1 MRTAPFFCALIWL
14 FCFWVGFMADE
25 AAGLVIFRFGGE
37 ALDPSPEA
45 EIEIEGVKFIQL
57 NWPDL
62 DRLAEDAE
70 DDNFLIPLSWT
81 DLDPALGGE
90 TVDLAIDSAAIR
102 ALKRDPTFNIA
113 PGIEER
119 GGSHVRKQTN
129 GQVWDGDPSTFW
141 LAERYLC
148 TEFEERNYFLSCTD
162 DFGTP
167 GTANLNLGGPHL
179 IDRIRVISGLT
190 DPSRIAQTFRV
201 HLNEEQPRQAA
212 YLHPRP
218 YAPWLVEVRDNREQ
232 IIDVPIPPHDKA
244 SFVQVT
250 IGEHNEAWEV
260 NEIEVYAK
268 GFVEQSTYISNILDF
283 GRPMAWGDLRWSGHQ
298 DPKARVLIQSRT
310 GHDDDPDLFWRFTG
324 RGDEKIP
331 VSRTDYAKLARGEK
345 AGIGYDQANWTFWSA
360 PYAFADSNGT
370 PVASQGPR
378 RYLQLKVDFLPQDDE
393 GGQVNVLEVRA
404 SPPVATQL
412 VGEIWP
418 VEATVGQPQPFTYVL
433 RPTIGVDGGF
443 DRLEVATAARLGAV
457 TGVRI
462 GDEPVDYAV
471 EATEPHRA
479 VVRIPR
485 LTAED
490 SGTLVEVGFDAV
502 VLRYGSTFSVRV
514 WDSAQPLEVPQSVQ
528 EGDASP
534 AYEANRVWV
543 ATRAEHQDMLQ
554 LAVGPV
560 VLTPNGDGHNDSV
573 RLGYDLLEL
582 IAPAWVSV
590 GVWDLSGRRVRRV
603 HAGWDG
609 VGLYE
614 RVWDGRDEAGR
625 LVPPGLYLYRVAVEA
640 DRQTIEAIKPLHVA
654 Y

>member
-14 FCFWVGFMADE
+14 FWFWVGFMANE
-25 AAGLVIFRFGGE
+25 AAGLVIVRLGGQ
-37 ALDPSPEA
+37 ALDPPPEVSS
-45 EIEIEGVKFIQL
+45 EEVEFIQL
-57 NWPDL
+57 SWPDL
-62 DRLAEDAE
+62 D
-70 DDNFLIPLSWT
+70 PS
-81 DLDPALGGE
+81 LGGE
-90 TVDLAIDSAAIR
+90 TIDLAIDATAIR

-129 GQVWDGDPSTFW
+129 GQVWDGDTSTFW

-179 IDRIRVISGLT
+179 IDRIRIISGLT
-190 DPSRIAQTFRV
+190 DPSRIAQTFRI

-250 IGEHNEAWEV
+250 IGEHNEDWEV

-268 GFVEQSTYISNILDF
+268 GFVEQSTYISNILDW

-298 DPKARVLIQSRT
+298 APNARIFIQSRT

-331 VSRTDYAKLARGEK
+331 VSRADYAKLARGEK
-345 AGIGYDQANWTFWSA
+345 AGIGYDQAHWTFWSA
-360 PYAFADSNGT
+360 PYAFADSLGT

-378 RYLQLKVDFLPQDDE
+378 RYLQLKVDLLPQADA
-393 GGQVNVLEVRA
+393 GGHLHWLEVRA

-412 VGEIWP
+412 VGEVWP
-418 VEATVGQPQPFTYVL
+418 VEAPVGQPQPFTYVL
-433 RPTIGVDGGF
+433 RPTIGAEDGGF
-443 DRLEVATAARLGAV
+443 DRVEVATTARLLSV
-457 TGVRI
+457 THVHI
-462 GDEPVDYAV
+462 GDAPVDYAV
-471 EATEPHRA
+471 EAMAPHR
-479 VVRIPR
+479 VVLGIPR

-490 SGTLVEVGFDAV
+490 SGTLVEVGFNAA
-502 VLRYGSTFSVRV
+502 VLRYGSTFSGRV
-514 WDSAQPLEVPQSVQ
+514 WDSTQPLEVPQSVQ
-528 EGDASP
+528 AGDASP
-534 AYEANRVWV
+534 AYAANRVWV
-543 ATRAEHQDMLQ
+543 ATPAVQQAVLQ
-554 LAVGPV
+554 LGVGSV
-560 VLTPNGDGHNDSV
+560 VLTPNGDGVNDAG

-582 IAPAWVSV
+582 LAPAWVGVS
-590 GVWDLSGRRVRRV
+590 VWDVSGRRVRGV
-603 HAGWDG
+603 YGGWDG
-609 VGLYE
+609 VGGYE
-614 RVWDGRDEAGR
+614 RVWDGRDDAGR
-625 LVPPGLYLYRVAVEA
+625 LVPPGLYLYRVSVEA
-640 DRQTIEAIKPLHVA
+640 DHQTIEAIKPIQVA

>member
-25 AAGLVIFRFGGE
+25 AAGLVIFRFGGQ
-37 ALDPSPEA
+37 ALEPPPEA
-45 EIEIEGVKFIQL
+45 GRDEVEFIQ
-57 NWPDL
+57 
-62 DRLAEDAE
+62 
-70 DDNFLIPLSWT
+70 LSWT
-81 DLDPALGGE
+81 DLDPSLGGE
-90 TVDLAIDSAAIR
+90 TVDLAIDAEAIR

-113 PGIEER
+113 PGVEDR

-129 GQVWDGDPSTFW
+129 GQVWDGDSSTFW

-167 GTANLNLGGPHL
+167 GTANLNLGGLHL

-218 YAPWLVEVRDNREQ
+218 YAPWLIEVRDNREQ
-232 IIDVPIPPHDKA
+232 IIDIPIPPHDKV

-250 IGEHNEAWEV
+250 IGEHNEDWEV

-283 GRPMAWGDLRWSGHQ
+283 GQPMAWGDLRWAGHQ

-331 VSRTDYAKLARGEK
+331 VSRADYAKLARGEK
-345 AGIGYDQANWTFWSA
+345 AGIGYDRANWTFWSA

-378 RYLQLKVDFLPQDDE
+378 HYFQLKVDLLPQDDD
-393 GGQVNVLEVRA
+393 GGHVNWLEVRA

-412 VGEIWP
+412 VGEVWP

-433 RPTIGVDGGF
+433 RPTIGGEGGF
-443 DRLEVATAARLGAV
+443 DRLEMTTTARLEAV

-471 EATEPHRA
+471 EVPQPHRV

-490 SGTLVEVGFDAV
+490 SGTLVEVGFDAA

-543 ATRAEHQDMLQ
+543 ATRAEHQEVLQ
-554 LAVGPV
+554 LAAGPV
-560 VLTPNGDGHNDSV
+560 VLTPNGDGANDGG
-573 RLGYDLLEL
+573 RLRYDLLEL
-582 IAPAWVSV
+582 IESASVSV

-603 HAGWDG
+603 YAGWDG

-640 DRQTIEAIKPLHVA
+640 DRQTIQAIKPIHVA

>member
-1 MRTAPFFCALIWL
+1 MADLFRSLIWGL
-14 FCFWVGFMADE
+14 PLWASF
-25 AAGLVIFRFGGE
+25 AAGPASGLVIYRLGGE
-37 ALDPSPEA
+37 ALKPPPEA
-45 EIEIEGVKFIQL
+45 DREGVEFIQL
-57 NWPDL
+57 NWAALDPSRGGKAIDL
-62 DRLAEDAE
+62 D
-70 DDNFLIPLSWT
+70 I
-81 DLDPALGGE
+81 DPA
-90 TVDLAIDSAAIR
+90 SIR
-102 ALKRDPTFNIA
+102 PLERDPNFNIA
-113 PGIEER
+113 PEIEAH
-119 GGSHVRKQTN
+119 GGEHLRPNVN
-129 GQVWDGDPSTFW
+129 VEVWDGDVGTAWVAAS
-141 LAERYLC
+141 YLC
-148 TEFEERNYFLSCTD
+148 GALSRFFCVD
-162 DFGTP
+162 DFGRQ
-167 GTANLNLGGPHL
+167 GTANINLGSPYL
-179 IDRIRVISGLT
+179 VDRVRIISGLT
-190 DPSRIAQTFRV
+190 DPSKIVRTFRIYIAPE
-201 HLNEEQPRQAA
+201 LPWKNRS
-212 YLHPRP
+212 LIDHPPP
-218 YAPWLVEVRDNREQ
+218 YSPWVVEVRDNREQ
-232 IIDVPIPPHDKA
+232 IIDVPIPPQEGTT
-244 SFVQVT
+244 FVQVAAS
-250 IGEHNEAWEV
+250 EHSEDWEV
-260 NEIEVYAK
+260 NEIEIYAK
-268 GFVEQSTYISNILDF
+268 GLVKKASYISNILDF
-283 GRPMAWGDLRWSGHQ
+283 GRAMAWGDLRWSGHQ

-370 PVASQGPR
+370 PVASLGPR

-543 ATRAEHQDMLQ
+543 ATRAEHQDVLQ
-554 LAVGPV
+554 LGVGPV
-560 VLTPNGDGHNDSV
+560 VLTPNGDGANDSA

-582 IAPAWVSV
+582 IEPAWVSV

>member
-1 MRTAPFFCALIWL
+1 MADLFRSLIWGL
-14 FCFWVGFMADE
+14 PLWASF
-25 AAGLVIFRFGGE
+25 AAGPASGLVIYRLGGE
-37 ALDPSPEA
+37 ALKPPPEA
-45 EIEIEGVKFIQL
+45 DREGVEFIQL
-57 NWPDL
+57 NWAALDPSRGGKAIDL
-62 DRLAEDAE
+62 D
-70 DDNFLIPLSWT
+70 I
-81 DLDPALGGE
+81 DPA
-90 TVDLAIDSAAIR
+90 SIR
-102 ALKRDPTFNIA
+102 PLERDPNFNIA
-113 PGIEER
+113 PEIEAH
-119 GGSHVRKQTN
+119 GGEHLRPNVN
-129 GQVWDGDPSTFW
+129 VEVWDGDVGTAWVAAS
-141 LAERYLC
+141 YLC
-148 TEFEERNYFLSCTD
+148 GALSRFFCVD
-162 DFGTP
+162 DFGRQ
-167 GTANLNLGGPHL
+167 GTANINLGSPYL
-179 IDRIRVISGLT
+179 VDRVRIISGLT
-190 DPSRIAQTFRV
+190 DPSKIVRTFRIYIAPE
-201 HLNEEQPRQAA
+201 LPWKNRS
-212 YLHPRP
+212 LIDHPPP
-218 YAPWLVEVRDNREQ
+218 YSPWVVEVRDNREQ
-232 IIDVPIPPHDKA
+232 IIDVPIPPQEGTT
-244 SFVQVT
+244 FVQVAAS
-250 IGEHNEAWEV
+250 EHSEDWEV
-260 NEIEVYAK
+260 NEIEIYAK
-268 GFVEQSTYISNILDF
+268 GLVKKASYISNILDF